1 MRVTQGMMNSQL
13 MANLNANNKRLDK
26 YSDMLATGRKLN
38 KPSDDPV
45 AVGYAMR
52 YDAMLTRN
60 DQFQRNVDDAV
71 SQLDFLDTTLSQVN
85 DIMKRARELAVRGAD
100 GTMSVEARK
109 AIAGEVHQL
118 HEQLVQAGNTQFK
131 DRYIFNGQITDV
143 QPYNGANSMYNE
155 TDEGVIVFM
164 MSEGTTMQVN
174 SIGNAVFGD
183 KVTVGGEA
191 TSTNAFAILKTL
203 EADLLADNQT
213 GINSAI
219 GKLDTRISA
228 VQQEWSDVGARANR
242 VELLDNRLKDFD
254 LNLNTLMSKT
264 VDADIAETITN
275 MKMAENVQRSSLSM
289 GARII
294 QPTLGDF
301 LK

>member
-52 YDAMLTRN
+52 YDAMITRN

-71 SQLDFLDTTLSQVN
+71 SQLDFLDTTLGQVN
-85 DIMKRARELAVRGAD
+85 DILKRARELTVRGAD
-100 GTMSVEARK
+100 GTMSVEARQ
-109 AIAGEVHQL
+109 AIAGEIRQL
-118 HEQLVQAGNTQFK
+118 HDQLVQAGNTQFK
-131 DRYIFNGQITDV
+131 DRYLFNGQITDV
-143 QPYNGANSMYNE
+143 KPYDAANSMYND
-155 TDEGVIVFM
+155 TDKGTIVYM
-164 MSEGTTMQVN
+164 MSEGTTVPVN
-174 SIGNAVFGD
+174 VIGTDVFGGP
-183 KVTVGGEA
+183 VAPGSEA

-203 EADLLADNQT
+203 ENDLLTNNQAGLGAALT
-213 GINSAI
+213 
-219 GKLDTRISA
+219 KLDNRISS
-228 VQQEWSDVGARANR
+228 VQQQWSDVGARANR
-242 VELLDNRLKDFD
+242 VEMLDNRLKDFN